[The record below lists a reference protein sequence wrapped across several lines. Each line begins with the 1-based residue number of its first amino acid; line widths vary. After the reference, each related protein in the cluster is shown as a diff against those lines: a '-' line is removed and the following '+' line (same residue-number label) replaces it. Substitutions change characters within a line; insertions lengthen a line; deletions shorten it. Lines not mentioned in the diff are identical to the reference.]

1 MNIFDFFKKITKKNK
16 VKEIVIKKLDFSEI
30 QSWIENK
37 TEKKKFKEKEI
48 IFKVEAKIKHLVEE
62 LKEKIII
69 LEDFDINAKKEQD
82 RIKNI
87 VADSREKYIESVEE
101 LIAKLNNLQESKLEK
116 FIDKIN
122 KIFFEF
128 DKKTFKN
135 YERAT
140 ILIGKE
146 MASIK
151 ESLKVFSKELLKIFD
166 ENKSIITSFKHFLII
181 NEKLNMLNQISKTLK
196 EINEKKSN
204 LNEKLNEKEKENK
217 ILKQNLEKIKT
228 SHAYLENLAKQE
240 KIKSLREES
249 KKNILELKQ
258 ILDFKA
264 LTNFFHINP
273 GQMRIVKEHK
283 ENFQINFEKDNG
295 KAIIELLDEA
305 QLNNNIILEKINQI
319 KTKMQETANHEQN
332 LQKDETQETY
342 LKIKEINLE
351 IDNLKIE
358 EFKENKREE
367 KLKANQQELMS
378 VLKKELGKINVE
390 VV

>member
-166 ENKSIITSFKHFLII
+166 ENKSVITSFKHFLII

-228 SHAYLENLAKQE
+228 SHAYLENLTKQE
-240 KIKSLREES
+240 KIKSLREEL

-258 ILDFKA
+258 IIDFKA

-273 GQMRIVKEHK
+273 GQMIIVKEHK

-378 VLKKELGKINVE
+378 ALKKELGKINVE

>member
-166 ENKSIITSFKHFLII
+166 ENKSVITSFKHFLII

-240 KIKSLREES
+240 KIKSLREEL

-332 LQKDETQETY
+332 LQKDETHETY

>member
-146 MASIK
+146 MTSIK

-378 VLKKELGKINVE
+378 ALKKELGKINVE